1 MTTAF
6 ALDYSANFSTNE
18 TDLTAEMNPIDYSLT
33 NISGIP
39 FVREFLDYVCDYYT
53 RNAGL
58 KVSNTRAF
66 QEDVLQAT
74 EMYLEKCD
82 TNNKYWWGGG
92 DTGDREGVRNIL
104 TRKFGYWLTP
114 EWNLIGG
121 NGGAN

>member
-1 MTTAF
+1 MTTTF
-6 ALDYSANFSTNE
+6 ALDYSANFSTSN
-18 TDLTAEMNPIDYSLT
+18 TDLTAEMNPIDYALT

-39 FVREFLDYVCDYYT
+39 FVGEFLDYVCDYYT
-53 RNAGL
+53 SNEGL

-92 DTGDREGVRNIL
+92 DSGDREGVRDIL
-104 TRKFGYWLTP
+104 IRKFGYWLTP

-121 NGGAN
+121 NGGKK

>member
-1 MTTAF
+1 MTTTF
-6 ALDYSANFSTNE
+6 ALDYSANFSTNN
-18 TDLTAEMNPIDYSLT
+18 TDLTAEMNPIDYALT

-39 FVREFLDYVCDYYT
+39 FVGEFLDYVCDYYT
-53 RNAGL
+53 SNEGL

-82 TNNKYWWGGG
+82 TNNKYWWGEG
-92 DTGDREGVRNIL
+92 DSGDREGVRDIL
-104 TRKFGYWLTP
+104 IRKFGYCLTP

-121 NGGAN
+121 NGGKK

>member
-6 ALDYSANFSTNE
+6 ALDYSANFSKNDSE
-18 TDLTAEMNPIDYSLT
+18 AEMNSIDYSLT

-39 FVREFLDYVCDYYT
+39 FVGEFLDYVCDYYT
-53 RNAGL
+53 SNEGL

-92 DTGDREGVRNIL
+92 DTGDREGVRDIL
-104 TRKFGYWLTP
+104 VSKFGYWLTP

>member
-6 ALDYSANFSTNE
+6 ALDYSANFSKNDSE
-18 TDLTAEMNPIDYSLT
+18 AEMNPIDYSLT

-39 FVREFLDYVCDYYT
+39 FVGEFLDYVCDYYT
-53 RNAGL
+53 SNEGL

-66 QEDVLQAT
+66 QEEVLQAT

-104 TRKFGYWLTP
+104 TRRFGYWLTP

>member
-1 MTTAF
+1 MTTTF
-6 ALDYSANFSTNE
+6 ALDYSANFSTSN
-18 TDLTAEMNPIDYSLT
+18 TDLTAEMNPIDYALT

-39 FVREFLDYVCDYYT
+39 FVGEFLDYVCDYYT
-53 RNAGL
+53 SNEGL

-82 TNNKYWWGGG
+82 TNNKYWWGEG
-92 DTGDREGVRNIL
+92 DSGDREGVRDIL
-104 TRKFGYWLTP
+104 IRTFGYWLTP

-121 NGGAN
+121 NGGGR

>member
-6 ALDYSANFSTNE
+6 ALDYSANFSKNDSE
-18 TDLTAEMNPIDYSLT
+18 AEMNSIDYSLT

-39 FVREFLDYVCDYYT
+39 FVGEFLDYVCDYYT
-53 RNAGL
+53 RNDGL

-92 DTGDREGVRNIL
+92 DTGDREGVRDIL
-104 TRKFGYWLTP
+104 VSKFGYWLTP

>member
-6 ALDYSANFSTNE
+6 ALDYSANFS
-18 TDLTAEMNPIDYSLT
+18 TAEMNPIDYSLT

-53 RNAGL
+53 RNDGL

-82 TNNKYWWGGG
+82 TNNKYWW
-92 DTGDREGVRNIL
+92 E
-104 TRKFGYWLTP
+104 KCY
-114 EWNLIGG
+114 
-121 NGGAN
+121 

>member
-18 TDLTAEMNPIDYSLT
+18 TDLTAELNPIDYSLT
-33 NISGIP
+33 NLSGIP
-39 FVREFLDYVCDYYT
+39 YVKEFLDYVCDYYT

-92 DTGDREGVRNIL
+92 DSGDRESVRDIL
-104 TRKFGYWLTP
+104 IRKFGYELTLN
-114 EWNLIGG
+114 WNLIGG
-121 NGGAN
+121 NGGAK